1 MDLRNSILKT
11 SEKTK
16 ILLVDNSHENIQA
29 LSNLIA
35 DDDIEIHS
43 FLRFD
48 DALASLTIHD
58 FGLAILDSEMTGMSG
73 AELSKHIRAVKRYA
87 YLPIIFVTSQ
97 QNNDQTVLEG
107 YETGAVDLLFKPL
120 NPYIVRSKVRVF
132 VELNRQRQLM
142 QLQLQ
147 ELERLRIAAEA
158 ATVAKSQFLANM
170 SHEIRTPL
178 AAVMGFADL
187 IARGEVPAEEID
199 ECASSIR
206 RNGNLLLRLI
216 DDILDL
222 SMIEANRL
230 EMEMQTYSLKE
241 LLEDI
246 ESTLSFKAREKGIA
260 LHFKY
265 PVFNIKGH
273 IFDPIRMKQILLNII
288 GNAIKFTHKGDV
300 VVAVEIT
307 SESETHDRLSVKVK
321 NDGDGFSKAQAD
333 RLFQPFAQAD
343 ASVKRKFGG
352 SGLGLIISR
361 QLARAMGGDI
371 IILNSDI
378 GVGAEFEIT
387 AVLER
392 SIETIIPTLAL
403 RKSTFENL
411 QLKTSFPGKRILAV
425 DDARDNLILLELFL
439 RGTDTHLTFAS
450 NGLEVLDLC
459 RNNKFDIILMDI
471 QMPKMDGLEATAA
484 IREMGQKIP
493 IIALTA
499 YANKTEYE
507 KCRKAGCNDVLT
519 KPLNKNNLIK
529 AIQYYLENA

>member
-1 MDLRNSILKT
+1 MTNLIKP
-11 SEKTK
+11 EKTK
-16 ILLVDNSHENIQA
+16 ILLVDNSPENIHA

-48 DALASLTIHD
+48 DALASLTTHD

-73 AELSKHIRAVKRYA
+73 AELSKHIRAVKHYA

-132 VELNRQRQLM
+132 VELKRQRHLM

-187 IARGEVPAEEID
+187 IAKGEVPEQEID
-199 ECASSIR
+199 ECASAIR

-230 EMEMQTYSLKE
+230 EMEMEAYSLKE
-241 LLEDI
+241 LLTDI
-246 ESTLSFKAREKGIA
+246 ESTLAFKAREKGIQ
-260 LHFKY
+260 LHFFR
-265 PVFNIKGH
+265 PEFNVQGH

-288 GNAIKFTHKGDV
+288 GNAIKFTHRSDV
-300 VVAVEIT
+300 DVTVEIT
-307 SESETHDRLSVKVK
+307 PRCDTHDLLSVKVK
-321 NDGDGFSKAQAD
+321 NGGDGFSKEQAD
-333 RLFQPFAQAD
+333 RLFQPFTQAD

-371 IILNSDI
+371 TILSSEV

-387 AVLER
+387 AILER
-392 SIETIIPTLAL
+392 STDTNTLLPPL
-403 RKSTFENL
+403 RKVGFENL
-411 QLKTSFPGKRILAV
+411 QMKTSFPGKKILAV
-425 DDARDNLILLELFL
+425 DDARDNLILLEFFL
-439 RGTDTHLTFAS
+439 RGADTHLTFAI
-450 NGLEVLDLC
+450 NGQEALDLC

-471 QMPKMDGLEATAA
+471 QMPKMDGLEATKG
-484 IREMGQKIP
+484 IRLLGLKIP
-493 IIALTA
+493 ILALTA
-499 YANKTEYE
+499 YANKTEYD

-519 KPLNKNNLIK
+519 KPLNKDNLLR
-529 AIQYYLENA
+529 AINYYLEDA

>member
-1 MDLRNSILKT
+1 MDNIMISL
-11 SEKTK
+11 EKTK
-16 ILLVDNSHENIQA
+16 ILLVDNSPENIQA
-29 LSNLIA
+29 LSTLIA

-48 DALASLTIHD
+48 DALASLNIHD

-73 AELSKHIRAVKRYA
+73 AELSKHIRAVKHYA

-132 VELNRQRQLM
+132 VELKRQRHLM

-158 ATVAKSQFLANM
+158 ATVTKSQFLANM

-187 IARGEVPAEEID
+187 IARGEVPEDEID

-230 EMEMQTYSLKE
+230 EMEMQPYSLKE

-246 ESTLSFKAREKGIA
+246 ESTLSFKAREKGIQ
-260 LHFKY
+260 LHFHR
-265 PVFNIKGH
+265 PAFTVEGH

-288 GNAIKFTHKGDV
+288 GNAIKFTFKGDV
-300 VVAVEIT
+300 EVTVEIT
-307 SESETHDRLSVKVK
+307 SASNTHDLLSVKVK
-321 NDGDGFSKAQAD
+321 NQGEGFSKEQAD

-343 ASVKRKFGG
+343 TSVKRKFGG

-371 IILNSDI
+371 TILNSDI

-387 AVLER
+387 TVLER
-392 SIETIIPTLAL
+392 SQESMTEPLAL
-403 RKSTFENL
+403 RKTNYENH
-411 QLKTSFPGKRILAV
+411 QGKTSFPGKRILAV

-450 NGLEVLDLC
+450 NGAEALDFC
-459 RNNKFDIILMDI
+459 RSNKFDIILMDI

-484 IREMGQKIP
+484 IRSLGHKIP

-499 YANKTEYE
+499 YANKTEYD
-507 KCRKAGCNDVLT
+507 KCRKAGCNDALA
-519 KPLNKNNLIK
+519 KPLNRNILIK